1 MKTFSKLVY
10 GMVKRIVD
18 EKGGFR
24 ERDIFYHP
32 HLLARADTWNGEH
45 KVVHVIS
52 DYTDNDGHH
61 DSFSVDI
68 ATGRICG

>member
-1 MKTFSKLVY
+1 MKTFTELVE
-10 GMVKRIVD
+10 GFVKRIVD

-24 ERDIFYHP
+24 ERDIYYHP
-32 HLLARADTWNGEH
+32 HLLARTDTWNDEH

-52 DYTDNDGHH
+52 DYTDSDGHS
-61 DSFSVDI
+61 DSFAVDI